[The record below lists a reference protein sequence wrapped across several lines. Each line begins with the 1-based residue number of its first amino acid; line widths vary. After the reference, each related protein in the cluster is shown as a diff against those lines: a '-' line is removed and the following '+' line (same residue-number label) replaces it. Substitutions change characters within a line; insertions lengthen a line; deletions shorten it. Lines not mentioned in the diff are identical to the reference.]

1 MLCEY
6 AGEVIGTLLTEI
18 RDAEYQR
25 NGFHSVYMFETEQA
39 VIDATF
45 IGNLGRFINHSCD
58 PNAESEQI
66 KPNSNYQVK
75 FQQSRNLGN
84 TQVSS
89 IGVRLQTKRAL
100 TVGTEATQ
108 NYNMHRAPF
117 DKKIL
122 CFCGAECCTGFMN

>member
-1 MLCEY
+1 M
-6 AGEVIGTLLTEI
+6 IGTLLTEI
-18 RDAEYQR
+18 RDAEYQC

-66 KPNSNYQVK
+66 KPNSSYQVK

-84 TQVSS
+84 TQISS
-89 IGVRLQTKRAL
+89 IGVRL
-100 TVGTEATQ
+100 
-108 NYNMHRAPF
+108 
-117 DKKIL
+117 
-122 CFCGAECCTGFMN
+122 

>member
-1 MLCEY
+1 MNSLNVCYYRSFSAGFGMFVLQPVQAHQVLCEY

-66 KPNSNYQVK
+66 KPNSSY
-75 FQQSRNLGN
+75 
-84 TQVSS
+84 
-89 IGVRLQTKRAL
+89 
-100 TVGTEATQ
+100 
-108 NYNMHRAPF
+108 
-117 DKKIL
+117 
-122 CFCGAECCTGFMN
+122 